1 MIQNLAMAA
10 LGYFVFMRSTV
21 PYQSIDRDLSWSH
34 PTNDVVGS
42 LPKTQFTGKAGE
54 TLEISGELRPEVSG
68 GKMSLLALEMMAE
81 TGKPYPLIDGAT
93 FLVLGWFKI
102 TKLRMTSTVFLG
114 DGTPRAISFSI
125 GLQRVDDSILTTIS
139 DEIASF
145 I

>member
-21 PYQSIDRDLSWSH
+21 PYQSMTRDLSWSH

-54 TLEISGELRPEVSG
+54 TLELSGELRPEVSG

-81 TGKPYPLIDGAT
+81 TGEAYPLIDGAT

-102 TKLRMTSTVFLG
+102 TKIHVTSTVFFG
-114 DGTPRAISFSI
+114 DGTPRAISFSM
-125 GLQRVDDSILTTIS
+125 GLQRVDDSILTSLS
-139 DEIASF
+139 DDIASF